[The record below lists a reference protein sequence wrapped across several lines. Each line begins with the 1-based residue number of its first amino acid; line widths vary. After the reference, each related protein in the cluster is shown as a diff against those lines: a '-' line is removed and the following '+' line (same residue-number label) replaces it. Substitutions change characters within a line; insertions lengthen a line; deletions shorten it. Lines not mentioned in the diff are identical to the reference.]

1 MLKNTAYARPCF
13 ARNDAIIL
21 NEKET
26 RGREEGG
33 SSIEILPSIIGQEVY
48 LILLAVLLLLDETV
62 LVHALGSHMQLLL
75 HQLIPFR
82 KICIYRGLGKSF
94 FRIKYFATSS
104 TPENLE
110 LGIGHSKKGLFENQV
125 LFLQRSDL
133 NARDLLQ

>member
-1 MLKNTAYARPCF
+1 MQDHASLEVT
-13 ARNDAIIL
+13 DIIL

-94 FRIKYFATSS
+94 F
-104 TPENLE
+104 ENSVFCHLFHARE
-110 LGIGHSKKGLFENQV
+110 LGIRHRLFKKRFI
-125 LFLQRSDL
+125 
-133 NARDLLQ
+133 